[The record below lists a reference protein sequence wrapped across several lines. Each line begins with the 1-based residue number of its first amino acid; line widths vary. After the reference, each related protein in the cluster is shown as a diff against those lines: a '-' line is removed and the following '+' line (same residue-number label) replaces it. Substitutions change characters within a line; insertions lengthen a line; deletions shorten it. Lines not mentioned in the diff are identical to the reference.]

1 MRIIS
6 GLYKGKRINFLKNSI
21 TRPLKDVV
29 KENIFNILNHSSL
42 IKIDFKNS
50 SVLDAYSGIG
60 SFGIE
65 CLSRGV
71 KKVIF
76 VEKNKEA
83 TEILKKNLILLSIK
97 NKASIYNFE
106 IENFLKGEKR
116 KKFNIFFFD
125 PPFSDKTFIQNLDL
139 IKDNEMYEKK
149 HIVIIH
155 RERETEDNLK
165 DYMNV
170 VMSRQYG
177 RSKIFF
183 GFFSK

>member
-1 MRIIS
+1 M
-6 GLYKGKRINFLKNSI
+6 
-21 TRPLKDVV
+21 
-29 KENIFNILNHSSL
+29 
-42 IKIDFKNS
+42 
-50 SVLDAYSGIG
+50 
-60 SFGIE
+60 
-65 CLSRGV
+65 
-71 KKVIF
+71 IF
-76 VEKNKEA
+76 VEKDKEA

-97 NKASIYNFE
+97 NKASIFNFE

-125 PPFSDKTFIQNLDL
+125 PPFSDKTFIQNLGL
-139 IKDNEMYEKK
+139 IKDNEIYEKK